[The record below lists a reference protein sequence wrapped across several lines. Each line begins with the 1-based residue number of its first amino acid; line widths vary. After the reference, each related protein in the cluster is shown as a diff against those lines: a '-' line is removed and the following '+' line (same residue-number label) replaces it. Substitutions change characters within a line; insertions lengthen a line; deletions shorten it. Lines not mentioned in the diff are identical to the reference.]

1 MSGICVF
8 GASSSN
14 IDHKYTEEAFELGA
28 LLAENNM
35 ELVFG
40 GGAVGLMGA
49 VAAGATAQGGR
60 ITGIIPKKLNQPGI
74 PYERCTNLIEV
85 EDMSERKQLM
95 VSMSCGYVVLAGGLG
110 TLDELF
116 EVLTLKQLGYIDAP
130 IVIINTNGFYDNL
143 LAHIN
148 RIISDGFAHKRYL
161 RLFSVASCAQD
172 ALKLLNNYASEE
184 LPDKIAEAL
193 SETNG

>member
-1 MSGICVF
+1 M
-8 GASSSN
+8 
-14 IDHKYTEEAFELGA
+14 
-28 LLAENNM
+28 
-35 ELVFG
+35 
-40 GGAVGLMGA
+40 
-49 VAAGATAQGGR
+49 
-60 ITGIIPKKLNQPGI
+60 
-74 PYERCTNLIEV
+74 
-85 EDMSERKQLM
+85 
-95 VSMSCGYVVLAGGLG
+95 VLAGGLG

-172 ALKLLNNYASEE
+172 ALKLLNNYAAEE

-193 SETNG
+193 SEKNG

>member
-116 EVLTLKQLGYIDAP
+116 EVLTLKQLGRHNPAIA
-130 IVIINTNGFYDNL
+130 VLNTGGFYDSLQSFVRSAVERRFIRPACLQIYAL
-143 LAHIN
+143 LPTPEETLA
-148 RIISDGFAHKRYL
+148 YL
-161 RLFSVASCAQD
+161 EQYD
-172 ALKLLNNYASEE
+172 AAALDVRHLKN
-184 LPDKIAEAL
+184 I
-193 SETNG
+193 

>member
-116 EVLTLKQLGYIDAP
+116 EVLTLKQLGRHNPPLAVLNTLGYYDAMQAMLEHTVAAHFAKP
-130 IVIINTNGFYDNL
+130 ICLQIY
-143 LAHIN
+143 
-148 RIISDGFAHKRYL
+148 
-161 RLFSVASCAQD
+161 RLFDEPA
-172 ALKLLNNYASEE
+172 ALMEYLEHYD
-184 LPDKIAEAL
+184 PDEVDVRHIKNI
-193 SETNG
+193 